1 VSSAAVQMKHIEP
14 SLSPTL
20 ALFASPGKRNLVLSL
35 LLVVFTLLL
44 YNRANQLAFT
54 NYDDHQYVS
63 ENPHVRAGLTWA
75 TVKWSVTA
83 IEQANWHPL
92 TWMSH
97 ALDCQLFHLNPAG
110 HHFTSVLLHA
120 LNAVLLFLLLAWS
133 TRRTGASFLVAAL
146 FAVHPLNVESVAW
159 VAERKNVLSTLFFFL
174 TLAAYGWYALKPGW
188 KRYLAVVG
196 LLACGLAAKPMLVTA
211 PFVLLLLDYWPL
223 GRIQKWSAPSDT
235 LAIEQSPMLRLIVEK
250 LPLLSLIAASSAIT
264 LRAQRTGGAL
274 GYLAFPLTTRLKNAV
289 YAYASYL
296 WKVVWPAHL
305 TVFYPY
311 VGRSLAL
318 WKVTAAAVFLI
329 SISCAVWKLRARGYL
344 LTGWLWFLGTLVPVI
359 GIVQVGSQSM
369 ADRYT
374 YVPLI
379 GFFVMV
385 VWVAADLVEEKKGG
399 LALWAIPS
407 ICLVALSLVCYRQ
420 IGYWRDSLTL
430 WTHALQVTQHNS
442 IAENDM
448 GEALVQLHHVEDA
461 YPFFVRAAK
470 DDPNDPFA
478 RLNIGT
484 YLRMHGHEEDAIAQ
498 YEIALRLGAE
508 PNLRSVAYANL
519 GTVYFDRGDYA
530 KSRSSYEDAL
540 RQNPNQARAWQGLGL
555 LYQKQGKLQEAIT
568 YSTRAVEL
576 QPTGEGYLQLARALA
591 QSNRHAEAA
600 AALEQALKENPDLIN
615 VGAPVQSGKQP

>member
-1 VSSAAVQMKHIEP
+1 MSSAAVQMKQTEP
-14 SLSPTL
+14 SLSHTL
-20 ALFASPGKRNLVLSL
+20 ALFASPEKRNLLVSL

-75 TVKWSVTA
+75 TVKWSLTS

-97 ALDCQLFHLNPAG
+97 ALDCQSFHLNPAG

-120 LNAVLLFLLLAWS
+120 LNVVLLFLLLAWS

-146 FAVHPLNVESVAW
+146 FAVHPMNVESVAW
-159 VAERKNVLSTLFFFL
+159 IAERKNVLSTLFFFL
-174 TLAAYGWYALKPGW
+174 TLAAYGWYVLKPGW
-188 KRYLAVVG
+188 RRYLVVAS

-235 LAIEQSPMLRLIVEK
+235 LTIEQSPMVGLIVEK
-250 LPLLSLIAASSAIT
+250 LPLLLLIAASSAIT
-264 LRAQRTGGAL
+264 VRAQRAGGAL
-274 GYLAFPLTTRLKNAV
+274 GYLAFPLTARLKNAV

-296 WKVVWPAHL
+296 WKAVWPVRL

-311 VGRSLAL
+311 MGRSLAL
-318 WKVTAAAVFLI
+318 WKVGVAAVFLI
-329 SISCAVWKLRARGYL
+329 AISCAVWKLRARGYL

-369 ADRYT
+369 ADRYA

-379 GFFVMV
+379 GIFLMV
-385 VWVAADLVEEKKGG
+385 VLLAEELAEKRNLG
-399 LALWAIPS
+399 LALWAVS
-407 ICLVALSLVCYRQ
+407 AICLIALSLATHRQ

-430 WTHALQVTQHNS
+430 WSHALQVTEHNS
-442 IAENDM
+442 IAEDDM
-448 GEALVQLHHVEDA
+448 GEALVQLHRVEDA
-461 YPFFVRAAK
+461 YPFFVRAAR
-470 DDPNDPFA
+470 DDPNDPVA
-478 RLNIGT
+478 RLNLGS
-484 YLRMHGHEEDAIAQ
+484 YLQMHGREDDAIAQ

-508 PNLRSVAYANL
+508 PHMRSVAYANL
-519 GTVYFDRGDYA
+519 GAVYFDRGDSA

-540 RQNPNQARAWQGLGL
+540 RANPNQASAWQGLAL
-555 LYQKQGKLQEAIT
+555 LCQKQGKLDEAIT
-568 YSTRAVEL
+568 YFGRAVEL

-591 QSNRHAEAA
+591 QANHRAEAIA
-600 AALEQALKENPDLIN
+600 AYQQALRLEPDLIRAEH
-615 VGAPVQSGKQP
+615 GDDLAGQH